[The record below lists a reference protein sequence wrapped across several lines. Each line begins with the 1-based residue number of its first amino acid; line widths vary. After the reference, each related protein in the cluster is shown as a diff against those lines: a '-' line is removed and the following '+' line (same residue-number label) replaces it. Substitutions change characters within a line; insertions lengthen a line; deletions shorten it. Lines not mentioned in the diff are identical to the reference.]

1 MACAVQSRSSFM
13 PTVSESNLTSQVPA
27 TMLEHFHALK
37 TEINA
42 SSDPQHKLELSHN
55 LYLLAQDLSESEA
68 AEAALM
74 LGANLHDCDQF
85 EAALEALE
93 EAQTLQ
99 RKIGNPD
106 DLARV
111 LDTIGNVKHSQGH
124 YLQAMTFFRDALER
138 VRVTNN
144 ILIQARVLN
153 SISRVYNG
161 LGDINN
167 SLEYQLK
174 SLEAARRCGSL
185 RLEVDALSNLGV
197 DYAALGAYEKALEFS
212 HQAFVIAEQLGI
224 ESLKAMVLQG
234 IGTHYLALHDD
245 RAMECLKRACQM
257 SHRSKDSRVMIEAL
271 HELGRTLMQQ
281 GRSDLTRRAFR
292 WAIKLAA
299 HGQRLHCEAEI
310 TYCLARLL
318 LEYPQHET
326 DAQEALELLQECLP
340 KVETVGNVPLIAKTY
355 RRLSEALEKAGQQAQ
370 AYEALKSSLL
380 WFERHGNAEKQQRS
394 LVLTMQHALSEGGR
408 QAELERTQRIELS
421 RVNQALMLQTERL
434 ERDATHDGLTGLPN
448 RRYLER
454 LLDSECEQVKTL
466 EAPLCV
472 ALADIDDFKQ
482 VNDRFSHAIGD
493 EVLRVIARIFRT
505 QLREHDTVG
514 RYGGEEFA
522 FILPNTTKVTAA
534 TVLER
539 LRLEIER
546 FDWASVHATL
556 SVTISIGIAEA
567 DQQQG
572 RVALLNIAD
581 TNLYIAK
588 RAGRNRTMG

>member
-1 MACAVQSRSSFM
+1 
-13 PTVSESNLTSQVPA
+13 
-27 TMLEHFHALK
+27 
-37 TEINA
+37 
-42 SSDPQHKLELSHN
+42 
-55 LYLLAQDLSESEA
+55 
-68 AEAALM
+68 
-74 LGANLHDCDQF
+74 
-85 EAALEALE
+85 
-93 EAQTLQ
+93 
-99 RKIGNPD
+99 
-106 DLARV
+106 
-111 LDTIGNVKHSQGH
+111 
-124 YLQAMTFFRDALER
+124 
-138 VRVTNN
+138 
-144 ILIQARVLN
+144 
-153 SISRVYNG
+153 
-161 LGDINN
+161 
-167 SLEYQLK
+167 
-174 SLEAARRCGSL
+174 
-185 RLEVDALSNLGV
+185 
-197 DYAALGAYEKALEFS
+197 
-212 HQAFVIAEQLGI
+212 
-224 ESLKAMVLQG
+224 
-234 IGTHYLALHDD
+234 
-245 RAMECLKRACQM
+245 
-257 SHRSKDSRVMIEAL
+257 
-271 HELGRTLMQQ
+271 
-281 GRSDLTRRAFR
+281 
-292 WAIKLAA
+292 
-299 HGQRLHCEAEI
+299 
-310 TYCLARLL
+310 
-318 LEYPQHET
+318 
-326 DAQEALELLQECLP
+326 
-340 KVETVGNVPLIAKTY
+340 VPLIAKTY
-355 RRLSEALEKAGQQAQ
+355 RTLSEALEKAGQQAQ

-421 RVNQALMLQTERL
+421 RVNQALMLQTEQL